1 MLMCLRTIH
10 ITVSM
15 KMYVS
20 SKLTEAVFN
29 LIMQVFIS
37 MHVLRAASSNM
48 FVYICM
54 LIGVNIK
61 R

>member
-1 MLMCLRTIH
+1 
-10 ITVSM
+10 
-15 KMYVS
+15 MYVS

-37 MHVLRAASSNM
+37 MYVLRAASSNM

>member
-1 MLMCLRTIH
+1 
-10 ITVSM
+10 M
-15 KMYVS
+15 KLYVS

-37 MHVLRAASSNM
+37 MYVLRAASSNSDM
-48 FVYICM
+48 FVYISM